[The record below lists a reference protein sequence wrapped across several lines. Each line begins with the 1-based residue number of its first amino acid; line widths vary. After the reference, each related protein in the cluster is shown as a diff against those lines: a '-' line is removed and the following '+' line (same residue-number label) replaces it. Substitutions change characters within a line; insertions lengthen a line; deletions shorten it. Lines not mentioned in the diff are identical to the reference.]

1 MELKLTTFCFFFL
14 RIVEGIDWKD
24 FLLLQYS
31 YLWIAQLILYI
42 SKTVLEQG
50 IEYALEGIVS
60 SIFGCRILY
69 YFVLNK
75 EHPLVFYISD

>member
-1 MELKLTTFCFFFL
+1 MELQLTTFCFFFSL
-14 RIVEGIDWKD
+14 GLWRDRLEGLSTPPIFLPVDCSID
-24 FLLLQYS
+24 
-31 YLWIAQLILYI
+31 II